1 MSKPFHFKQFSV
13 AQEHCAMKVGTDGVL
28 LGAWAKTPEKVQTI
42 LDIGTGSGVIA
53 LMLAQRFPEAQ
64 ITAIDLDKGAY
75 RQATE
80 NFENSKFSKRLHA
93 EHCALQDFKTPQK
106 FDAIVS
112 NPPFFTEGVLPENS
126 QRKLARHTV
135 AFSFEMFFEKI
146 AHLLT
151 EKGIL
156 SVILPKEIC
165 EKSVQLAE
173 SFGLYCHERCVVYP
187 NPVKEAKRV
196 LLTFGKQ
203 KVSVSNTELTIET
216 LERHCYTEEYKTLL
230 RDFYLAF

>member
-1 MSKPFHFKQFSV
+1 
-13 AQEHCAMKVGTDGVL
+13 
-28 LGAWAKTPEKVQTI
+28 
-42 LDIGTGSGVIA
+42 
-53 LMLAQRFPEAQ
+53 MLAQRFPEAQ
-64 ITAIDLDKGAY
+64 ITAIDIDEGAY

-80 NFENSKFSKRLHA
+80 NFANSNFSKRLHA
-93 EHCALQDFKTPQK
+93 GHCALQDFKTPQK

-112 NPPFFTEGVLPENS
+112 NPPFFTEGILPENS

-165 EKSVQLAE
+165 EKSIQLAK
-173 SFGLYCHERCVVYP
+173 SFGLYCHEHCVVYP

-196 LLTFGKQ
+196 LLTLGKQ
-203 KVSVSNTELTIET
+203 KGTVSNTELTIET
-216 LERHCYTEEYKTLL
+216 EERHCYTEEYKFLL